1 MTSIRPLIT
10 NPAKQKLK
18 AGESIFGVNIF
29 EALTP
34 SIVKIAA
41 NAGSD
46 MLMVD
51 AEHALNDDGR
61 LSLFLTLVR
70 DNGMAPVVTVIAPE
84 RALVSRV
91 LDAGAMGIILS
102 HSETPEQMKDLVRW
116 VKYAPEGERG
126 LAMGAN
132 AGYDGYDVA
141 RYCREANDAMLVL
154 PKIESPLGV
163 ENADAMMDVEG
174 VDGVVFGPGDLSAKM
189 GHPGQWEHP
198 EVLAAINSVVDAAI
212 ARGLAVEPPV
222 MPAGRAEYERD
233 LTRGVR
239 IFGATRQTEY
249 DLYRDALYRVLAIYR

>member
-1 MTSIRPLIT
+1 MSPEQPLIA
-10 NPAKQKLK
+10 NRAKQKLK
-18 AGESIFGVNIF
+18 AGEPIFGVNIF

-41 NAGSD
+41 SAGSD

-51 AEHALNDDGR
+51 AEHAINDDGR

-102 HSETPEQMKDLVRW
+102 HAETPEQMKDLLRW

-132 AGYDGYDVA
+132 AGYDGYDIA

-163 ENADAMMDVEG
+163 ENAGAMMDVEG

-189 GHPGQWEHP
+189 GHPGQWEHHN
-198 EVLAAINSVVDAAI
+198 VLEAINSVVDAAI

-222 MPAGRAEYERD
+222 MPTGRAEYERD
-233 LTRGVR
+233 LTRGAR

-249 DLYRDALYRVLAIYR
+249 DLYGDALYRVLATYR